1 MVNIRFA
8 KAVKTSQ
15 LKTFT
20 NKVKLIILSLTAH
33 EISTN
38 FYLFISIY
46 QFIYFF
52 LFWTN

>member
-20 NKVKLIILSLTAH
+20 NKVKLIILSLTVH
-33 EISTN
+33 ELSTD

-46 QFIYFF
+46 QFLSFF
-52 LFWTN
+52 LFWSN